1 MNDWIIKSSI
11 PHECDVLNESLKF
24 PSRNIYCVG
33 RNYRDH
39 AIEMGGDPQ
48 REKPFFFQKSS
59 DILVKNGSE
68 IIYPEDTSNFQYE
81 VELVVAICQDA
92 FKVGSSEAKNIIFG
106 YAVGVDITKRDLQK
120 ISKDSG
126 KPWFSA
132 KVFYGSAMISDI
144 VPKEDSYYPE
154 DIKISLEVNGERKQ
168 FTGCNNMIWNVF
180 ELISILSQTI
190 PLKAGDLIF
199 TGTPAG
205 VGQLQ
210 KGDIVEAKLIQN
222 NSTSLSFVVK

>member
-1 MNDWIIKSSI
+1 MNHWIIKS
-11 PHECDVLNESLKF
+11 PNPVECDVLNESLQF

-33 RNYRDH
+33 RNYKDH
-39 AIEMGGDPQ
+39 TEEMGGDPKK
-48 REKPFFFQKSS
+48 EKPFFFQKTS

-68 IIYPEDTSNFQYE
+68 LIYPKDTSNLQYE
-81 VELVVAICQDA
+81 VELVVAISKDA
-92 FKVGSSEAKNIIFG
+92 FKVGSREARNKVFG

-120 ISKDSG
+120 ISKNSG

-132 KVFYGSAMISDI
+132 KVFYSSAMISDI
-144 VPKEDSYYPE
+144 VSVEDSYDPG
-154 DIKISLEVNGERKQ
+154 DIKISLEINGERKQ
-168 FTGCNNMIWNVF
+168 FTSCNKMIWNAF

-199 TGTPAG
+199 TGTPSG

-210 KGDIVEAKLIQN
+210 KGDVVEAKLIQN

>member
-1 MNDWIIKSSI
+1 MNDWIIKSPI
-11 PHECDVLNESLKF
+11 PVECDVLNESLKF
-24 PSRNIYCVG
+24 PLRNIYCVG

-39 AIEMGGDPQ
+39 AKEMGGNP
-48 REKPFFFQKSS
+48 EKEEPFFFQKTS

-68 IIYPEDTSNFQYE
+68 LIYPKDTTDLQYE
-81 VELVVAICQDA
+81 VELVVAISKDA
-92 FKVGSSEAKNIIFG
+92 FKVGSHEAKNKVFG
-106 YAVGVDITKRDLQK
+106 YAVGVDTTKRDLQK
-120 ISKDSG
+120 ISKNSG

-132 KVFYGSAMISDI
+132 KVFYGSAMISD
-144 VPKEDSYYPE
+144 VVTKENSYSPE

-168 FTGCNNMIWNVF
+168 FTRCNKMIWSVF
-180 ELISILSQTI
+180 ELISTLSQTI

-210 KGDIVEAKLIQN
+210 KGDIVEANLIQN
-222 NSTSLSFVVK
+222 NPTSLSFVVK

>member
-1 MNDWIIKSSI
+1 MNNWMISSTL
-11 PHECDVLNESLKF
+11 PVECDVLNESLKF

-33 RNYRDH
+33 RNYIDH
-39 AIEMGGDPQ
+39 AKEMGGDPE
-48 REKPFFFQKSS
+48 RENPFFFHKTS
-59 DILVKNGSE
+59 DILLKNGSE
-68 IIYPEDTSNFQYE
+68 LVYPKDSSDVQYE
-81 VELVVAICQDA
+81 VELVVAISKDA
-92 FKVGSSEAKNIIFG
+92 FKVGPREAKSIVFG

-132 KVFYGSAMISDI
+132 KVFYGSAIISDL
-144 VPKEDSYYPE
+144 VPTKDSYDPE
-154 DIKISLEVNGERKQ
+154 NIKISLDLNGENKQ
-168 FTGCNNMIWNVF
+168 FTGCNKMIWNVF

-199 TGTPAG
+199 TGTPGG

-210 KGDIVEAKLIQN
+210 KGDIIEAKLIQN

>member
-1 MNDWIIKSSI
+1 MRND
-11 PHECDVLNESLKF
+11 SLKF

-33 RNYRDH
+33 RNYREH
-39 AIEMGGDPQ
+39 AIEMGGDPE

-68 IIYPEDTSNFQYE
+68 IIYPEDTSNFHYE
-81 VELVVAICQDA
+81 VELVVAISQDS

-144 VPKEDSYYPE
+144 VPKEDSYYHE

-168 FTGCNNMIWNVF
+168 FTGCNKMIWNVF

>member
-1 MNDWIIKSSI
+1 MNNWMISSTL
-11 PHECDVLNESLKF
+11 PVECDVLNESLKF

-39 AIEMGGDPQ
+39 AKEMGGDPEK
-48 REKPFFFQKSS
+48 EKPFFFQKTS
-59 DILVKNGSE
+59 DILLKNASDLV
-68 IIYPEDTSNFQYE
+68 YPNDSSDVQYE
-81 VELVVAICQDA
+81 VELVVAISKDA
-92 FKVGSSEAKNIIFG
+92 FKVGPREAKSIVFG

-132 KVFYGSAMISDI
+132 KVFYGSAIISDL
-144 VPKEDSYYPE
+144 VPTKDSYDPE
-154 DIKISLEVNGERKQ
+154 NIKISLDLNGENKQ
-168 FTGCNNMIWNVF
+168 FTGCNKMIWNVF

-199 TGTPAG
+199 TGTPGG

-210 KGDIVEAKLIQN
+210 KGDIIEAKLIQN

>member
-1 MNDWIIKSSI
+1 MNDWIIKTPI
-11 PHECDVLNESLKF
+11 PVECDVLNESLKY

-39 AIEMGGDPQ
+39 AKEMGGDPD
-48 REKPFFFQKSS
+48 REKPFFFQKTS

-68 IIYPEDTSNFQYE
+68 LIYPNNTNDLQYE
-81 VELVVAICQDA
+81 VELVVAISEDA
-92 FKVGSSEAKNIIFG
+92 FKVGTREAENKVFG

-132 KVFYGSAMISDI
+132 KVFYGSAMISDV
-144 VPKEDSYYPE
+144 VPIKDSYNPG

-168 FTGCNNMIWNVF
+168 FTGCNKMIWNAF

-222 NSTSLSFVVK
+222 NSASLSFVVK

>member
-1 MNDWIIKSSI
+1 MNNWMISSTL
-11 PHECDVLNESLKF
+11 PVECDVLNESLKF

-39 AIEMGGDPQ
+39 AKEMGGDPEK
-48 REKPFFFQKSS
+48 EKPFFFQKTS
-59 DILVKNGSE
+59 DILLKNGSE
-68 IIYPEDTSNFQYE
+68 LVYPKDSSDVQYE
-81 VELVVAICQDA
+81 VELVVAISRDA
-92 FKVGSSEAKNIIFG
+92 FKVGPREAKSIVFG

-120 ISKDSG
+120 ISKNSG

-132 KVFYGSAMISDI
+132 KVFYGSAMISDV
-144 VPKEDSYYPE
+144 VPIKDSYNPE
-154 DIKISLEVNGERKQ
+154 DIKISLKVNGERKQ

-210 KGDIVEAKLIQN
+210 KGDMVEAKLIQN
-222 NSTSLSFVVK
+222 NSASLSFLVK

>member
-1 MNDWIIKSSI
+1 M
-11 PHECDVLNESLKF
+11 
-24 PSRNIYCVG
+24 
-33 RNYRDH
+33 
-39 AIEMGGDPQ
+39 
-48 REKPFFFQKSS
+48 
-59 DILVKNGSE
+59 
-68 IIYPEDTSNFQYE
+68 
-81 VELVVAICQDA
+81 
-92 FKVGSSEAKNIIFG
+92 
-106 YAVGVDITKRDLQK
+106 QK
-120 ISKDSG
+120 ISKNSG

-132 KVFYGSAMISDI
+132 KVFYGSAMISDL
-144 VPKEDSYYPE
+144 VTKEDSYHPE

-168 FTGCNNMIWNVF
+168 FTGCNKMIWNVF

>member
-1 MNDWIIKSSI
+1 ML
-11 PHECDVLNESLKF
+11 H
-24 PSRNIYCVG
+24 
-33 RNYRDH
+33 
-39 AIEMGGDPQ
+39 
-48 REKPFFFQKSS
+48 
-59 DILVKNGSE
+59 
-68 IIYPEDTSNFQYE
+68 
-81 VELVVAICQDA
+81 
-92 FKVGSSEAKNIIFG
+92 EAKNKVFG

-120 ISKDSG
+120 ISKNSG

-144 VPKEDSYYPE
+144 VSKEDSYYPQ

-168 FTGCNNMIWNVF
+168 FTGCNKMIWNVF
-180 ELISILSQTI
+180 DLISILSQTI

>member
-1 MNDWIIKSSI
+1 MNDWIIKSPI
-11 PHECDVLNESLKF
+11 PVECDVLNESLKF

-81 VELVVAICQDA
+81 VELVVAISQDA
-92 FKVGSSEAKNIIFG
+92 FKVDSSEAKNIIFG

-168 FTGCNNMIWNVF
+168 FTGCNKMIWNVF

>member
-1 MNDWIIKSSI
+1 MISSTL
-11 PHECDVLNESLKF
+11 PVECDVLNESLKF

-39 AIEMGGDPQ
+39 AKEMGGDPEK
-48 REKPFFFQKSS
+48 EKPFFFQKTS
-59 DILVKNGSE
+59 DILLKNDSE
-68 IIYPEDTSNFQYE
+68 LVYPKDSSDVQYE
-81 VELVVAICQDA
+81 VELVVAISKDA
-92 FKVGSSEAKNIIFG
+92 FKVGPLEAKSIVFG
-106 YAVGVDITKRDLQK
+106 YAVGVDVTKRDLQK

-132 KVFYGSAMISDI
+132 KVFYGSAIISDV
-144 VPKEDSYYPE
+144 VPKRDSYNPE
-154 DIKISLEVNGERKQ
+154 NIKISLNVNGENKQ

-180 ELISILSQTI
+180 ELISILSKTI

-222 NSTSLSFVVK
+222 NSASLSFVVK